1 MISQAPQP
9 APNPRAGIANLLAGQ
24 AGAVGA
30 SQADGTSRGF
40 DRFHSMGFSSG
51 EIEQMRAQFHRALM
65 HHGRVS
71 DLSNREELI
80 NYEDQWINGEL
91 NDVHFSHPNIGH
103 LNPNQNYL
111 ESDRAARYGAY
122 DHDQTEEQMG
132 TTLDLVWGFIFG
144 YFLYIIAIIFVMMC
158 KCTKKQRLGIYL
170 GVWMRVFSLLV
181 GTSQA
186 NNS

>member
-1 MISQAPQP
+1 
-9 APNPRAGIANLLAGQ
+9 
-24 AGAVGA
+24 
-30 SQADGTSRGF
+30 
-40 DRFHSMGFSSG
+40 MGFSSG